1 MHEKIEYRCEL
12 VLGKENGEALED
24 FEEYLKRRR
33 ERRERNDDDSD
44 DDNDDDSD
52 DDSDDDDD
60 DDNDDDNDDD
70 DDDDSDGWDS
80 ERKKFRMPG
89 EFMAIINSYIDE
101 AKQRQRGR
109 GRGI

>member
-12 VLGKENGEALED
+12 MLGKENGEALED

-33 ERRERNDDDSD
+33 ERESEMMMIQMMITMMIQMIH
-44 DDNDDDSD
+44 
-52 DDSDDDDD
+52 DDDD
-60 DDNDDDNDDD
+60 DDD